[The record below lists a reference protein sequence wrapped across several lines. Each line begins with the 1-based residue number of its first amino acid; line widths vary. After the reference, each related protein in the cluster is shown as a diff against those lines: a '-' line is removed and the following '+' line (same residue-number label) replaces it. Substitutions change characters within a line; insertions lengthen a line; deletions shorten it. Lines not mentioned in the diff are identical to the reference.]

1 MFSANDN
8 TKTRNENAMKKDYQY
23 YEKLFSQ
30 YPDLVTVLQFRK
42 MLNGIGDTFA
52 RRLIREKKVKCFTL
66 SRIIIFP
73 SAVSLSMYSVRITL
87 SAT

>member
-1 MFSANDN
+1 
-8 TKTRNENAMKKDYQY
+8 MKKDYQY

-52 RRLIREKKVKCFTL
+52 RRLIREKKVKAFYIKPYYYIPKCSVIEYVL
-66 SRIIIFP
+66 SEDYAERN
-73 SAVSLSMYSVRITL
+73 LKVRV
-87 SAT
+87 